1 LLECKLGKE
10 GIKKFLLERSLSF
23 SIEELNP
30 KIEYS
35 RNEKFGDYSTAFLL
49 EHKEKIGNPNENSI
63 VLINILN

>member
-1 LLECKLGKE
+1 MNEEEILKLKVLHLLKE
-10 GIKKFLLERSLSF
+10 GIKKFLIERSLSF

-49 EHKEKIGNPNENSI
+49 EHKEIQ
-63 VLINILN
+63 